1 MVVLPVCIFLCQ
13 DLSTVGSK
21 MLCCLKWLQDVP
33 QFHSSMLE
41 YLYSETLPSS
51 SDKNW
56 FDLHCGSSF
65 VHVLCSQQGVI
76 LVQQVGF
83 VRHESVWTLVVLA
96 SSHHLAMLRIQDSWS
111 QFLVSSSKHV
121 YSTPLVSSC
130 LLSLRIFGK
139 SSMLISYVQ
148 INQYFQQLVWYFNSE
163 VFLID

>member
-1 MVVLPVCIFLCQ
+1 
-13 DLSTVGSK
+13 
-21 MLCCLKWLQDVP
+21 
-33 QFHSSMLE
+33 MLE

-56 FDLHCGSSF
+56 FDLRVAADLFMCFAHSRVSF
-65 VHVLCSQQGVI
+65 WFSRWE
-76 LVQQVGF
+76 F
-83 VRHESVWTLVVLA
+83 VRHESVWPLVVLA

-139 SSMLISYVQ
+139 SSMLISYV
-148 INQYFQQLVWYFNSE
+148 
-163 VFLID
+163 